1 MKQQEKEKLYDEL
14 KKGKDTEYAEK
25 QQKKITKLNKE
36 ITKLNISLDDKAT
49 LEKKVVSRKQQ
60 MKDLSA

>member
-14 KKGKDTEYAEK
+14 KKGKDAEYDEK